1 MAMTKRREPTKPKVV
16 WVGSTPITPISA
28 KQHREL
34 DKRIKKSRERL
45 RRRYPEVHGKVV
57 DYISHSID
65 DGTLNMSV
73 CFKDKTI
80 FSYRFAC
87 GIFIVGADIADW
99 KTGNYDI
106 IREYMKPI
114 PR

>member
-1 MAMTKRREPTKPKVV
+1 
-16 WVGSTPITPISA
+16 
-28 KQHREL
+28 
-34 DKRIKKSRERL
+34 
-45 RRRYPEVHGKVV
+45 
-57 DYISHSID
+57 
-65 DGTLNMSV
+65 MSV

-80 FSYRFAC
+80 FSLRYAC
-87 GIFIVGADIADW
+87 DMFIVGADISDW

>member
-1 MAMTKRREPTKPKVV
+1 MNMRR
-16 WVGSTPITPISA
+16 
-28 KQHREL
+28 
-34 DKRIKKSRERL
+34 KK
-45 RRRYPEVHGKVV
+45 YAEVRGKVV

-65 DGTLNMSV
+65 DGVLCMNV
-73 CFKDKTI
+73 CFKDKTL
-80 FSYRFAC
+80 FSFRFAC
-87 GIFIVGADIADW
+87 DMFIVGADLSDW